1 MDLYPHQKQV
11 LDQIKE
17 KTRCA
22 LYLDMG
28 LGKTFV
34 ASEKMKELNDDLVV
48 IVCPKSVVSIWEIHI
63 KRYYPQY
70 QVFTYNLPEELL
82 NKTVI
87 IINYDLIWRRTE
99 FLKLRDYTLIL
110 DESQFIKNSKASR
123 TKFIMKLKFKNLILC
138 SGTPTGGKYEE
149 LLTQCKLL
157 GWQITKETFWNM
169 YIDYILIPINGY
181 KMPKV
186 TGYKNVEHLKQRL
199 SQHGAVFMKTEE
211 AIDLPEQ
218 IDNVVKV
225 ENTSEYKR
233 FKRDRIVDIENKQ
246 LIGDTSLTRLLYLR
260 QLASQ
265 YNKNKL
271 QALKDIIQSTDD
283 RLVIFYNF
291 NEERKLITN
300 LCEDKNLSIV
310 CGDLKDLTHYEKYNN
325 SVTFVQYQA
334 GATGLNLQ
342 KANKIIYFSLPLS
355 SELFEQSKKRI
366 HRIGQKNNCMYY
378 YLITENSIE
387 EKIFDT
393 LKQRKDYTD
402 ELFKKEE
409 QC

>member
-1 MDLYPHQKQV
+1 MELYPHQKQV
-11 LDQIKE
+11 LEKIKN
-17 KTRCA
+17 KNRCA

-34 ASEKMKELNDDLVV
+34 ATEIMKELNNNLVV
-48 IVCPKSVVSIWEIHI
+48 IVCPKSVVSIWEVHI
-63 KRYYPQY
+63 KKYYPEY
-70 QVFTYNLPEELL
+70 QVFKYNIPEQFL
-82 NKTVI
+82 NKTAI
-87 IINYDLIWRRTE
+87 IINYDLIWRRSN
-99 FLKLRDYTLIL
+99 FLKLKDYTLIL
-110 DESQFIKNSKASR
+110 DESQFIKNAVASR

-186 TGYKNVEHLKQRL
+186 IGYKNVEHLKQRL
-199 SQHGAVFMKTEE
+199 KEYGAVFMKTEE

-218 IDNVVKV
+218 IDNVIKV
-225 ENTSEYKR
+225 ENTSEYKN
-233 FKRDRIVDIENKQ
+233 FKRNRIVNIEDKQ

-271 QALKDIIQSTDD
+271 QALKDIIQSTSD
-283 RLVIFYNF
+283 RLIIFYNF
-291 NEERKLITN
+291 NEERRLITS

-310 CGDLKDLTHYEKYNN
+310 CGDMKDLTHYEKDDN
-325 SVTFVQYQA
+325 SVTFVQYQS
-334 GATGLNLQ
+334 GATGINLQ

-366 HRIGQKNNCMYY
+366 HRIR
-378 YLITENSIE
+378 T
-387 EKIFDT
+387 
-393 LKQRKDYTD
+393 
-402 ELFKKEE
+402 KK
-409 QC
+409 

>member
-1 MDLYPHQKQV
+1 MELYPHQKQV
-11 LDQIKE
+11 LEQIKN
-17 KTRCA
+17 KNRCA

-28 LGKTFV
+28 LGKTFI
-34 ASEKMKELNDDLVV
+34 ASEKMKNLNDNLVV
-48 IVCPKSVVSIWEIHI
+48 IVCPKSVVSIWETHI
-63 KRYYPQY
+63 KIYYPEY
-70 QVFTYNLPEELL
+70 QVFTYNLPDELL
-82 NKTVI
+82 NKSVI
-87 IINYDLIWRRTE
+87 IINYDLIWRRPE
-99 FLKLRDYTLIL
+99 FLKLKNFTLIL
-110 DESQFIKNSKASR
+110 DESQFIKNSKAER
-123 TKFIMKLKFKNLILC
+123 TRFIMKLKFSNLILC

-157 GWQITKETFWNM
+157 GWSITKETFWNM
-169 YIDYILIPINGY
+169 YVNYILIPINGF

-186 TGYKNVEHLKQRL
+186 IGYKNIEHLKQRL
-199 SQHGAVFMKTEE
+199 YQYGAIFMKTEE
-211 AIDLPEQ
+211 AIELPEQ
-218 IDNVVKV
+218 IDNVVKI
-225 ENTSEYKR
+225 ENTKEYKQ
-233 FKRDRIVDIENKQ
+233 FKADRIITLEDKQ

-265 YNKNKL
+265 YNKNKI
-271 QALKDIIQSTDD
+271 QALKDIIESTND
-283 RLVIFYNF
+283 RLIVFYNF
-291 NEERKLITN
+291 NEERKLITK
-300 LCEDKNLSIV
+300 LCTDKNISIV
-310 CGDLKDLTHYEKYNN
+310 CGDMKDLTNYEKHSN

-387 EKIFDT
+387 EKIHET

-409 QC
+409 I

>member
-1 MDLYPHQKQV
+1 MELYQHQKQV
-11 LDQIKE
+11 LNAIKD
-17 KTRCA
+17 KSRCA

-34 ASEKMKELNDDLVV
+34 ASEKMKELNDNLVV
-48 IVCPKSVVSIWEIHI
+48 IVCPKSVVSVWEMHI
-63 KRYYPQY
+63 KKYYPEY
-70 QVFTYNLPEELL
+70 QVFTYILPEYLL
-82 NKTVI
+82 NKTVV
-87 IINYDLIWRRTE
+87 IINYDLIWRRTS
-99 FLKLRDYTLIL
+99 FLNLEDYTLIL
-110 DESQFIKNSKASR
+110 DESQFIKNSKATR

-186 TGYKNVEHLKQRL
+186 IGYKNVEHLKQRL

-218 IDNVVKV
+218 IDNVIKV
-225 ENTSEYKR
+225 ENTSEYKN
-233 FKRDRIVDIENKQ
+233 FKRDRMVNIENKQ

-283 RLVIFYNF
+283 RLIIFYNF
-291 NEERKLITN
+291 NEERRIITS
-300 LCEDKNLSIV
+300 LCEDKKLSIV

-334 GATGLNLQ
+334 GATGINLQ
-342 KANKIIYFSLPLS
+342 KANKVIYFSLPLS

-366 HRIGQKNNCMYY
+366 HRIGQKNTCIYY

-387 EKIFDT
+387 EKIFET
-393 LKQRKDYTD
+393 LKQRRDYTD
-402 ELFKKEE
+402 ELFKKEDL
-409 QC
+409 

>member
-1 MDLYPHQKQV
+1 MELYQHQKQV
-11 LDQIKE
+11 LNAIKD
-17 KTRCA
+17 KSRCA

-34 ASEKMKELNDDLVV
+34 ASEKMKELNDNLVV
-48 IVCPKSVVSIWEIHI
+48 IVCPKSVVSVWEMHI
-63 KRYYPQY
+63 KKYYPEY
-70 QVFTYNLPEELL
+70 QVFTYILPEHLL
-82 NKTVI
+82 NKTVV
-87 IINYDLIWRRTE
+87 IINYDLIWRRTS
-99 FLKLRDYTLIL
+99 FLNLEDYTLIL
-110 DESQFIKNSKASR
+110 DESQFIKNSKTTR

-157 GWQITKETFWNM
+157 GWKINKETFWNM
-169 YIDYILIPINGY
+169 YINYILTPINGL
-181 KMPKV
+181 KIPKIID
-186 TGYKNVEHLKQRL
+186 YKNTEHLKQRL
-199 SQHGAVFMKTEE
+199 NQYGAIFMKTEE
-211 AIDLPEQ
+211 AIELPEQ
-218 IDNVVKV
+218 IENIVQI
-225 ENTSEYKR
+225 ENTQEYKN
-233 FKRDRIVDIENKQ
+233 FKRDRIVNVKNKQ

-271 QALKDIIQSTDD
+271 QALKDIIDSTED
-283 RLVIFYNF
+283 RLIIFYNF
-291 NEERKLITN
+291 NEERKLITE
-300 LCEDKNLSIV
+300 LCTEKNISIV
-310 CGDLKDLTHYEKYNN
+310 CGDMKDLTHYEKYSN

-387 EKIFDT
+387 ENIFKT

-409 QC
+409 